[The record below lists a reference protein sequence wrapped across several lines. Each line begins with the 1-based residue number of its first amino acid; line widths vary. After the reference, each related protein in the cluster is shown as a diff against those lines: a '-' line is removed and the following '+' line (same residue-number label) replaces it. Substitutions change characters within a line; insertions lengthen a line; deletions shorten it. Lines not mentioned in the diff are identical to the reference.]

1 MAIGIQQNLR
11 NTLLIAMP
19 QMSDPNFS
27 GSVIYICEHN
37 EDGAM
42 GLVINRPL
50 SISVDDLFQ
59 HINIPYSETADRSIK
74 HVFLG
79 GPVEIEHGFI
89 LHTYNQNELDER
101 TSIAITDDIALT
113 SSHNILLSI
122 GAGTGPHLALIS
134 LGYTGWGAGQLE
146 QELADNVWLNASAD
160 KAILFTTPFEQRLE
174 QAAAGIGV
182 DLTLLSHEA
191 GHA

>member
-1 MAIGIQQNLR
+1 MTTTTQSSLR

-19 QMSDPNFS
+19 QMDDPHFA
-27 GSVIYICEHN
+27 GSVIYLCEHN

-50 SISVDDLFQ
+50 NISVEDLFQ
-59 HINIPYSETADRSIK
+59 QIKIPYKAPKKNPLNNI
-74 HVFLG
+74 FLG
-79 GPVEIEHGFI
+79 GPVDIEHGFI
-89 LHTYNQNELDER
+89 LHTYREELDKR
-101 TSIAITDDIALT
+101 TSMAVTDDIALT
-113 SSHNILLSI
+113 SSRDILTKI
-122 GAGTGPHLALIS
+122 GAGDGPHLALIS
-134 LGYTGWGAGQLE
+134 LGYAGWGPGQLE
-146 QELADNVWLNASAD
+146 KELAANVWLNGPVD

-174 QAAAGIGV
+174 RAAARIGI